1 MISQIETLRN
11 KYREEVSGL
20 EEKNM
25 DALLTEYQN
34 SDVLKYNLE
43 ESKVYSSTESA
54 DITAKYNHIIKETD

>member
-1 MISQIETLRN
+1 
-11 KYREEVSGL
+11 
-20 EEKNM
+20 M